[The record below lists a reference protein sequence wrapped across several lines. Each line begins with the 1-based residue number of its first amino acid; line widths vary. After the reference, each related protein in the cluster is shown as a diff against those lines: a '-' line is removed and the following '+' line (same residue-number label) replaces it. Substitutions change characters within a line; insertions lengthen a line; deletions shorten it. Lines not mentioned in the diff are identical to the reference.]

1 MKTQVATCALLTA
14 FAIVGLDIQPSWAG
28 GTFDRTVIVSP
39 AEFNSWRGNCTNLR
53 AALDGI
59 TDASSGK
66 TYAVLVEP
74 STYRCEDNP
83 VIVKSWI
90 TVIGSG
96 PQATLITGTAD
107 SGDLGVVNLRG
118 NSAIK
123 ALSVRNVD
131 TSVDVSGFAI
141 SVRPAEPDG
150 VGADGVS
157 IYYVA
162 ATSDDSVA
170 VAVGP
175 CSRALIKGSTLVG
188 HDEALLLE
196 GGDCEVDDADAQVA
210 HGWLSGDDRVVT
222 LEAGTTAGFVGNG
235 WDEIGENDPLICDGD
250 SDCDTDGGADAADCT
265 ASNYL
270 TKDFSPAFTNT
281 PGECDNTPPPP

>member
-1 MKTQVATCALLTA
+1 MKTRSAICAFLTA
-14 FAIVGLDIQPSWAG
+14 TAIVGLGMTPSWAG
-28 GTFDRTVIVSP
+28 GTFDRTEIVSP

-74 STYRCEDNP
+74 STYRCEDNA

-123 ALSVRNVD
+123 ALTVRNLD
-131 TSVDVSGFAI
+131 PSVDVSGFAI

-157 IYYVA
+157 IYYVT

-175 CSRALIKGSTLVG
+175 CSRAFIKGSTLVG

-196 GGDCEVDDADAQVA
+196 SGECEGDDADVAVA
-210 HGWLSGDDRVVT
+210 HGWLIGDNPVVT

-235 WDEIGENDPLICDGD
+235 WDPLDDPELICDGD
-250 SDCDTDGGADAADCT
+250 SGCDVDDGANAADCT

-270 TKDFSPAFTNT
+270 NEDFSRAFTDD
-281 PGECDNTPPPP
+281 PGVCNNPP